1 MQCRSSVTLCSANGP
16 TSASE
21 LTAASLPHELSQRH
35 AVLGTDRK
43 CVSLL
48 PFVCVS
54 FAVEPRL
61 LSLYRVTRGFSS
73 ILSSGNTTRTA
84 RLCFRMA
91 AFGRTAAV
99 SYLDLPAVR
108 DTH

>member
-21 LTAASLPHELSQRH
+21 LTAASLPHDVWQRH
-35 AVLGTDRK
+35 AVLGTNRK
-43 CVSLL
+43 CLSLF
-48 PFVCVS
+48 PFVRVS

-61 LSLYRVTRGFSS
+61 LSSYRVTRGFSS
-73 ILSSGNTTRTA
+73 EQSSGNITRTA

-91 AFGRTAAV
+91 ASGRTAAV
-99 SYLDLPAVR
+99 SYLDLPTVR